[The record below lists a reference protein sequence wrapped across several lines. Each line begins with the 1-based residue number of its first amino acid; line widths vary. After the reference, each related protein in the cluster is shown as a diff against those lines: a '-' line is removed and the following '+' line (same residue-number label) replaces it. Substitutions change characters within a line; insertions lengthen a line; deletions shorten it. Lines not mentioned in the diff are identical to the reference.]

1 MEATLQQN
9 QPTSILMRMPTW
21 MFHAIVIIVM
31 VAGMAITTMS
41 TEAAAIAKATAAG
54 EESDFELEDV
64 YASWAYLLLAA
75 TTAEM
80 AYFGFRRNW
89 TFAST
94 VQVALIVLLTV
105 TFALM
110 TQLVEKDVYE
120 VGVMAL
126 IILTLIQ
133 IPFGNIP
140 PQSNFRF
147 SMIGLFIGGAILTAV
162 VLFSIWLAPN
172 LIQLGR

>member
-1 MEATLQQN
+1 MEATIARN
-9 QPTSILMRMPTW
+9 QPTSILRRMPAW
-21 MFHAIVIIVM
+21 VFHLAVIIVM
-31 VAGMAITTMS
+31 IVAMGIITLNAEA
-41 TEAAAIAKATAAG
+41 EAAAKATAAG
-54 EESDFELEDV
+54 KEPDFELEDV
-64 YASWAYLLLAA
+64 YASWAYLLLIV
-75 TTAEM
+75 TTVEV
-80 AYFGFRRNW
+80 AYFGFRRRW

-140 PQSNFRF
+140 PQANFRL
-147 SMIGLFIGGAILTAV
+147 SMIGLLIGGAILTAV
-162 VLFSIWLAPN
+162 VLFSIWLAPH